1 MNALQRTEAEVANGF
16 AQYRLDNVVDAI
28 YHFVWDEYCDW
39 YLELAKVQFQFSS
52 GSEQEKRAARRTLLR
67 VLETIL
73 RLLHPIAPFITEELW
88 QRVSVVAEQR
98 HRDEVS
104 SIMIQAY
111 PQAQMDTIDVQADA
125 WMAELKRY
133 IDAVRNLRGE
143 MKLSPAERVPLFV
156 EAKGSVAQTFKGS
169 APYLVALAK
178 LAGLTVVETLPNI
191 GAPTAVVGEVRLM
204 LNVQVDRVAEI
215 KRLSKEIDRLQ
226 AEINNSK
233 GKLSNPNFIDRAPA
247 AVVQQEKERLA
258 DQEKTYTKLRG
269 QLELYV
275 NSPVL
280 N

>member
-1 MNALQRTEAEVANGF
+1 MQ
-16 AQYRLDNVVDAI
+16 I
-28 YHFVWDEYCDW
+28 
-39 YLELAKVQFQFSS
+39 QFD
-52 GSEQEKRAARRTLLR
+52 SEQEKRATRRTLLR

-104 SIMIQAY
+104 SIMIQTY
-111 PQAQMDTIDVQADA
+111 PQAQMDKIDVQADA

-143 MKLSPAERVPLFV
+143 MKLSPAERVALLV
-156 EAKGSVAQTFKGS
+156 EATGTAAQTLKES
-169 APYLVALAK
+169 ALYITGLAK
-178 LAGLTVVETLPNI
+178 LAGPPTFVEALPNI

-233 GKLSNPNFIDRAPA
+233 AKLSNPNFIDRAPA

-258 DQEKTYTKLRG
+258 DQEKTYTKLKG